1 MRGSPRPEIRVGDI
15 VIDEELRPCVVIDDS
30 VYHSIRSVMAAGVE
44 KSVWASD
51 LTPVTTEEF
60 ELAIMLEV
68 LEGK

>member
-30 VYHSIRSVMAAGVE
+30 VYQSIRSVMAAGVE